1 MPKNTFGGR
10 DKGNTK
16 ENGQYPG
23 IMVMRKRIP
32 FDEKLHL
39 RSTFRI
45 LHFNQ
50 SMTNY
55 ALDVSRKNF
64 FIRLFTV
71 SSTNWTSP
79 VFLNQIQWG
88 VKAEHMIRT
97 HASCLAVNEKVT
109 SNSSLKFSERRKE
122 PRFLRLIQN

>member
-1 MPKNTFGGR
+1 M
-10 DKGNTK
+10 KGNERKCRRILLGK
-16 ENGQYPG
+16 EGKYKRKDGQYPR

-45 LHFNQ
+45 LQ
-50 SMTNY
+50 IKPSMTNY
-55 ALDVSRKNF
+55 ALDVSRRNF
-64 FIRLFTV
+64 FICPFTI
-71 SSTNWTSP
+71 SSANWTSK

-88 VKAEHMIRT
+88 VKAEDMIRT

-109 SNSSLKFSERRKE
+109 SNSSLKFSKRG
-122 PRFLRLIQN
+122 